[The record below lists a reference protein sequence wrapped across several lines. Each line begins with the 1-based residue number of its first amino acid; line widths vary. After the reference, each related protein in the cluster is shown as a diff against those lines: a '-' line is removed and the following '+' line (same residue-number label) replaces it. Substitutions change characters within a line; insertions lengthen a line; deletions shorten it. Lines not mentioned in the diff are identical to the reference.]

1 MGIKEFIYRKGTVGQ
16 TARHIGKVYLK
27 LKPNTTVKTLNDNSF
42 DKESLYSIILL
53 QRAMSFINLSPTIY
67 NNYINSLIEKV
78 LWGSLE
84 HLVIFIIETEANT
97 NLMID
102 FGSKTY
108 FLVSKIVYEELLKVG
123 VPEADLA

>member
-67 NNYINSLIEKV
+67 NNYIKNCSLDT
-78 LWGSLE
+78 SLT
-84 HLVIFIIETEANT
+84 LLCPGLQFFK
-97 NLMID
+97 MI
-102 FGSKTY
+102 
-108 FLVSKIVYEELLKVG
+108 
-123 VPEADLA
+123 